1 MPFIKHMTANVQR
14 ECSIL
19 FKVII
24 IMIQVLTN
32 INKYNYYYLLF
43 TDVEMMVKK
52 LSVLPKDIQ
61 KYRRC

>member
-1 MPFIKHMTANVQR
+1 MTANVQR

-52 LSVLPKDIQ
+52 I
-61 KYRRC
+61 